1 MAEISGVLCVN
12 KPEGI
17 TSHGVVNR
25 IRRLYNTKRVGHTG
39 TLDPMATGVLVV
51 LVGRAAKAAEY
62 IVSDVKEYDARFKL
76 GLMTDTGDITGTVIS
91 RSDFIP
97 AATDV
102 FKTAESFKGK
112 IKQVPPMYSAIKIN
126 GQKLVN
132 LARNGIEVEREAR
145 DVEIF
150 EIKIETISD
159 EYHMNAVCSK
169 GTYIRTLCTDIGDTL
184 KCGAVMTSLTRVRNG
199 RFTLNE
205 SYTIEDIENT
215 EESERAGL
223 LLPVEELFADL
234 DSVILPDFYARLAGN
249 GLEIYQKKI
258 DTDFADGIYVR
269 LYNESGFFALAKV
282 KQFTEGSALKPEK
295 FFIL

>member
-12 KPEGI
+12 KAEGI

-39 TLDPMATGVLVV
+39 TLDPMAAGVLVV
-51 LVGRAAKAAEY
+51 LIGRAAKAAEY
-62 IVSDVKEYDARFKL
+62 IVSDIKEYDVTFRL
-76 GLMTDTGDITGTVIS
+76 GMTTDTGDITGTIMS
-91 RSDFIP
+91 QSDFIP
-97 AATDV
+97 DTADV
-102 FKTAESFKGK
+102 FNTADSFKGK

-150 EIKIETISD
+150 DLKIESQSD
-159 EYHMNAVCSK
+159 DYRMNVVCSK
-169 GTYIRTLCTDIGDTL
+169 GTYIRTLCTDIGDAL

-199 RFTLNE
+199 RFTISN

-215 EESERAGL
+215 EESARAGL
-223 LLPVEELFADL
+223 LLPVEDLFADL
-234 DSVILPDFYARLAGN
+234 DIVKLPDFYAKLAGN

-258 DTDFADGIYVR
+258 GTNFADGLYVR
-269 LYNESGFFALAKV
+269 LYNENGFFALAKV
-282 KQFTEGSALKPEK
+282 KEFNDGSALKPEK